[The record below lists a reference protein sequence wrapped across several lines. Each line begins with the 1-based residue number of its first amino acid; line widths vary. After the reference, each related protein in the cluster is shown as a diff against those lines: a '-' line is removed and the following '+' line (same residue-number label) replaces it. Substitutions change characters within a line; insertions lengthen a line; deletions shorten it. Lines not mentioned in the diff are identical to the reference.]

1 MEKEIEVTM
10 LVEQKLDNKVEG
22 FEYAEIALADSI
34 FKNLKKIAIFAKEC
48 LDIDNKRDEDQ
59 DNTLLKE
66 IYITNKDRS
75 FDETIQ
81 FIKDEKDYLFK
92 LIGEQKLDL
101 FEKILVG
108 NIQMNNQLVDK
119 QIDKCFSLLAIKK
132 IIDKDSD
139 MNNVCVEIN
148 ELSGYH
154 ELEIVKRKSPKEY
167 SNYKNNS
174 KKIYQYKLY
183 KADQIGVSLKEII
196 SKNIDKIYEY
206 VQDQQFEK
214 IEQLIA
220 ENL

>member
-34 FKNLKKIAIFAKEC
+34 FKNLKRIAIFAKEC
-48 LDIDNKRDEDQ
+48 LDKDAKKDEAQ
-59 DNTLLKE
+59 DNTQLKE

-92 LIGEQKLDL
+92 LIGEQKLDFL
-101 FEKILVG
+101 EKILVG
-108 NIQMNNQLVDK
+108 NVQMNNQIVDE
-119 QIDKCFSLLAIKK
+119 QINKNLNLLAVRKL
-132 IIDKDSD
+132 DKDEFG
-139 MNNVCVEIN
+139 MNYLCINVN
-148 ELSGYH
+148 ELKKYDK
-154 ELEIVKRKSPKEY
+154 LKIVKR
-167 SNYKNNS
+167 NLHNS
-174 KKIYQYKLY
+174 EKIYEYKLY
-183 KADQIGVSLKEII
+183 KANEMGISLKKII
-196 SKNIDKIYEY
+196 NKNIDKIYEY
-206 VQDQQFEK
+206 IQAQQFEK

>member
-1 MEKEIEVTM
+1 MEKEIKVKM

-48 LDIDNKRDEDQ
+48 LDEDNEKDEDQ
-59 DNTLLKE
+59 DHVLLKE
-66 IYITNKDRS
+66 IYITNKDKS

-108 NIQMNNQLVDK
+108 NIQMNNQIVDK
-119 QIDKCFSLLAIKK
+119 QIKKSLNLLAVRKL
-132 IIDKDSD
+132 DKDKFGMD
-139 MNNVCVEIN
+139 DVCIQLSELNKYDKLTIVRRKHREI
-148 ELSGYH
+148 
-154 ELEIVKRKSPKEY
+154 Y
-167 SNYKNNS
+167 SEDDN
-174 KKIYQYKLY
+174 KKIYEYKLY
-183 KADQIGVSLKEII
+183 RANEIGVSLKEII
-196 SKNIDKIYEY
+196 SKNIDKIYKY
-206 VQDQQFEK
+206 VQNQQFEK